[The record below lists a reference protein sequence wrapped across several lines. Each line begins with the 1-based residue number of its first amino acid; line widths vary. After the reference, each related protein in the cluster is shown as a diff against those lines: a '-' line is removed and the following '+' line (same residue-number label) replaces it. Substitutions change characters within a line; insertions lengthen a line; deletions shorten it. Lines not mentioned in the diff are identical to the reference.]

1 MYANLDN
8 LPNNLK
14 KVMIVNNNESTYG
27 GPYDPDPTTEQL
39 DTRQLPIDEAI
50 DENDLNQAEQRQVLI
65 MRTAMRQAMADFA
78 ATPVP
83 EQARGDVYQDG
94 FHWLK
99 LVKSLAVPVAIGVFN
114 ILTYTAA
121 GVYGVTQ
128 ALPVINDTIVF
139 WITVLVICVVGV
151 CGVIA
156 YREYFRWKYTE
167 FIADRISTKI
177 VTPSSRWL
185 WLVGDTQAART
196 DKIDNFKRKQNLLEL
211 MLKLNSSS
219 ITADT
224 ASTEDQFLKQI
235 QYVKNADVLE
245 KILNPLTSMSR

>member
-1 MYANLDN
+1 
-8 LPNNLK
+8 
-14 KVMIVNNNESTYG
+14 MIVNNNESTYG
-27 GPYDPDPTTEQL
+27 EPYDPDPTTEQL

-50 DENDLNQAEQRQVLI
+50 DENGLNQAEQRQALI
-65 MRTAMRQAMADFA
+65 MRIAMRQAMADFA

-99 LVKSLAVPVAIGVFN
+99 VAKSMAVPVAIGTLS
-114 ILTYTAA
+114 ILAYTAA
-121 GVYGVTQ
+121 GVYGVVQ

-196 DKIDNFKRKQNLLEL
+196 EKIDNFRRKQNLLEL

-235 QYVKNADVLE
+235 QYVKNADALE
-245 KILNPLTSMSR
+245 RILNPLTSMSR